1 VSINGLIGKK
11 IGMTQLFRED
21 GSVASVTA
29 IEAGPCTVTQV
40 RTPSNDGYTAV
51 QLGYGASK
59 KLTKPEIGHLKR
71 SGTDSAHLREVSVSD
86 LAEVQVGQQFGA
98 DLFTDGELVDIVGI
112 SKGRGFTGV
121 VKRHGFSGG
130 PKTHGQSDRL
140 RAPGSIGGTTYP
152 GRVLKGTKMA
162 GQFGNHRVTA
172 RKLEIVQVDVDRNL
186 LFINGGVPGPSRGLI
201 LIKRSRKS
209 GK

>member
-1 VSINGLIGKK
+1 MSINGLLGKK
-11 IGMTQLFRED
+11 IGMTQMFRED
-21 GSVASVTA
+21 GSLASVTA

-40 RTPSNDGYTAV
+40 RTPSNDGYSAV
-51 QLGYGASK
+51 QLGYGKSR

-71 SGTDSAHLREVSVSD
+71 SGADSGYLREVSATE
-86 LAEVQVGQQFGA
+86 LAEVQVGQKIWA
-98 DLFTDGELVDIVGI
+98 DLFTAGDLVDIVGT

-172 RKLEIVQVDVDRNL
+172 KNLEIIQVDVDRNL
-186 LFINGGVPGPSRGLI
+186 LFIHGGVPGPSRGLL
-201 LIKRSRKS
+201 LIKRSKRL
-209 GK
+209 GI

>member
-1 VSINGLIGKK
+1 MSIDGLIGKK
-11 IGMTQLFRED
+11 IGMTQMYRED
-21 GSVASVTA
+21 GSLASVTA

-40 RTPSNDGYTAV
+40 RTASNDGYSAV
-51 QLGYGASK
+51 QIGYGESR

-71 SGTDSAHLREVSVSD
+71 SGANSGHLREVSATE
-86 LAEVQVGQQFGA
+86 LGEVQVGQKI
-98 DLFTDGELVDIVGI
+98 DVNLFSDGELVDIVGI

-121 VKRHGFSGG
+121 VKRWGFAGG

-172 RKLEIVQVDVDRNL
+172 RNLEIVQIDVGRNL
-186 LFINGGVPGPSRGLI
+186 LFIHGGVPGPSRGLL
-201 LIKRSRKS
+201 LIKRSKKS